1 MKPRPA
7 RSKVLSPE
15 ALARKLARSKGKV
28 VFTNGCFDLVHKGH
42 VSYLERAR
50 TLGSQLVVGVN
61 GDASVRRLKG
71 KGRPVNPLADR
82 LDVLAALEAV
92 DFVTWF
98 ADDTPL
104 ALILKL
110 RPDVLVKGQDYRLD
124 QIVGAREV
132 QGWGGRVKR
141 LPYVKGRSTSA
152 ILARAGKRK

>member
-50 TLGSQLVVGVN
+50 TLGAQLVVGVN
-61 GDASVRRLKG
+61 ADASVRRLKG

-82 LDVLAALEAV
+82 LDVLAALESV

-98 ADDTPL
+98 SDDTPL

-110 RPDVLVKGQDYRLD
+110 RPDVIVKGQDYRLD